1 MCRFVNLIDD
11 QRFPIPSHLLDG
23 TSVVCGASSNGYLL
37 TLTPSTA
44 DIHLFNPFT
53 HHSLHLPSLLTFP
66 SVFSSSFDNP
76 SFIKKAVSFNSMT
89 VVICGDKNS
98 LAFAELDGP
107 EWIHFESNKS
117 YEDMIYDGLLLW
129 AVTTDGEV
137 QAWDVVLPS
146 EQPRML
152 MRVGTALKPWRWNAK
167 RKKTQGF
174 EVFKPVQDGWVK
186 LSGVGDDRVLF
197 LGDNESVSLR
207 VEDVPGCQ
215 KGNRIYFTDDDK
227 SFFTNKTAFG
237 FHDTGMYDFDEDTVN
252 HEFCIEDAACPS
264 SVWVFDVKDVS
275 KTDIPTTVENTR
287 NEQKAII
294 MVASG
299 EEVERSKVQ
308 RAKHQEADKACSR
321 AQTLDVRI
329 EEKREEIK
337 FTHFLRRVFNDG
349 TIFSNAVRGEISQKN
364 LASQEKMVHPG
375 SKASVGQGL
384 STDRQGESSPFQ

>member
-37 TLTPSTA
+37 TLTPSAA

-53 HHSLHLPSLLTFP
+53 HHSLPLPSLLTFP
-66 SVFSSSFDNP
+66 SVIASSFDNHP
-76 SFIKKAVSFNSMT
+76 SFFKKAVSFNSMT
-89 VVICGDKNS
+89 VVIYGDKNS
-98 LAFAELDGP
+98 LAFAELDGS
-107 EWIHFESNKS
+107 EWILFESNKS
-117 YEDMIYDGLLLW
+117 YEDVIYDGLLLW

-146 EQPRML
+146 EPPRML

-167 RKKTQGF
+167 RYLVESQEGELLQVLRTVRYGFLDPGCTIYTKRTQGF

-197 LGDNESVSLR
+197 LGNNESVSLR

-237 FHDTGMYDFDEDTVN
+237 FHDTGVYDFDEDTVD

-264 SVWVFDVKDVS
+264 SVWVFDVKDV
-275 KTDIPTTVENTR
+275 
-287 NEQKAII
+287 
-294 MVASG
+294 
-299 EEVERSKVQ
+299 
-308 RAKHQEADKACSR
+308 
-321 AQTLDVRI
+321 
-329 EEKREEIK
+329 
-337 FTHFLRRVFNDG
+337 
-349 TIFSNAVRGEISQKN
+349 
-364 LASQEKMVHPG
+364 
-375 SKASVGQGL
+375 
-384 STDRQGESSPFQ
+384 